1 MDILKIFILIIVIL
15 TIIIKFIWSEE
26 NLEKWSRENLENEN
40 NYKKILD
47 IKRRADE
54 AQSTEEIQSL
64 LKEIQLLKSKL

>member
-15 TIIIKFIWSEE
+15 TIIIKFIWSE
-26 NLEKWSRENLENEN
+26 ENLENEN